1 VEHLTIG
8 QLAKQAHVNR
18 ETVRYY
24 ERRRL
29 LSRPSRSISGYR
41 VFSDDAVRRL
51 RFIRHAK
58 MLGFSLNEIR
68 ELLALRVDSIDACDR
83 VRVRTQAKIA
93 DIDNKIRS
101 LRQMKAAL
109 TRLVGACQR
118 RGKTNDCPILDSLE
132 APGGDI

>member
-1 VEHLTIG
+1 MEYLTIG
-8 QLAKQAHVNR
+8 QLAKQARVNR

-29 LSRPSRSISGYR
+29 LSRPSRWISGYR

-68 ELLALRVDSIDACDR
+68 ELLTLRVSSAGACDR
-83 VRVRTQAKIA
+83 VHARTLAKIA
-93 DIDNKIRS
+93 DIDAKIRS
-101 LRQMKAAL
+101 LRQMKSAL
-109 TRLVGACQR
+109 TQLAATCER
-118 RGKTNDCPILDSLE
+118 RGETSDCPILDSLE
-132 APGGDI
+132 SPGEEL